1 MRPTLSNRTARAQI
15 HARLDRLSPDSIP
28 RWGRMRAPQMICH
41 VADHLRI
48 ALGDIGMSRARP
60 AIRFGNRKLAVDP
73 GLLRFKTAR
82 YLLVHLLPWPR
93 ARFEAPIEM
102 RTTVPGKWR
111 ADIDTLHALV
121 DRIGDRDPTEPWGSH
136 PWFGIVSG
144 RERGMLCW
152 RHLDYH
158 LRQFGV

>member
-1 MRPTLSNRTARAQI
+1 MRPTLSSRAARARI
-15 HARLDRLSPDSIP
+15 HARINRLTPKSVP
-28 RWGRMRAPQMICH
+28 RWGRMRAPQMVCH

-48 ALGDIGMSRARP
+48 ALGDIRISPARP
-60 AIRFGNRKLAVDP
+60 MIRLASRKLAVDP

-82 YLLVHLLPWPR
+82 YFLVHLLPWPR
-93 ARFEAPIEM
+93 ARFEAPVEM
-102 RTTVPGKWR
+102 RTTVPGEWK

-121 DRIGDRDPTEPWGSH
+121 DRVGDRNPAAPWDSH

-144 RERGMLCW
+144 QEWGMLCW